1 MMKVTFQGAP
11 LTLKGNQ
18 LKVGDKAPDF
28 TVIDNELNPLKL
40 DDTKGKRVFLSVP
53 SIDTP
58 VCDMEVRRFNTEA
71 SKLNNVTVYTIS
83 MDLPFAQARWCGT
96 AGIENVKTVSDYKDR
111 EFGENYGVYINELG
125 LLSRA
130 VFVVDEND
138 KVIYVEYLEEITEE
152 PNYNKVLEILR

>member
-1 MMKVTFQGAP
+1 MKVTFQGAP
-11 LTLKGNQ
+11 LTLKGKQ

-71 SKLNNVTVYTIS
+71 SKLNNVTVYTVS
-83 MDLPFAQARWCGT
+83 MDLPFAQARWCGA
-96 AGIENVKTVSDYKDR
+96 AGIENVKTISDYKDR

-152 PNYNKVLEILR
+152 PNYDKVLDVLK

>member
-1 MMKVTFQGAP
+1 MKVTFQGAP
-11 LTLKGNQ
+11 LTLKGKQ

-83 MDLPFAQARWCGT
+83 MDLPFAQARWCGA
-96 AGIENVKTVSDYKDR
+96 AGIENVKTISDYKDR
-111 EFGENYGVYINELG
+111 EFGQNYGVYINELG

-130 VFVVDEND
+130 VFVVDEDD
-138 KVIYVEYLEEITEE
+138 KIIYVEYLEEITEE
-152 PNYNKVLEILR
+152 PNYDKVLDVLK

>member
-1 MMKVTFQGAP
+1 MKVTFQGAP
-11 LTLKGNQ
+11 LTLKGKQ

-83 MDLPFAQARWCGT
+83 MDLPFAQARWCGA
-96 AGIENVKTVSDYKDR
+96 AGIENVKTISDYKDR
-111 EFGENYGVYINELG
+111 EFGKNYGVYINELG

-130 VFVVDEND
+130 VFVVDEDD
-138 KVIYVEYLEEITEE
+138 KIIYVEYLEEITEE
-152 PNYNKVLEILR
+152 PNYDKVLDVLK

>member
-1 MMKVTFQGAP
+1 MKVTFQGSP
-11 LTLKGNQ
+11 LTLKGDQ
-18 LKVGDKAPDF
+18 LKVGDKAPKF

-71 SKLNNVTVYTIS
+71 SKLNNVTVYTVS
-83 MDLPFAQARWCGT
+83 MDLPFAQARWCGA

-111 EFGENYGVYINELG
+111 EFGQNYGVYINELG

-130 VFVVDEND
+130 VFVVDEDD
-138 KVIYVEYLEEITEE
+138 KIIYVEYLEEITEE
-152 PNYNKVLEILR
+152 PNYDKVLDVLK

>member
-1 MMKVTFQGAP
+1 MKVTFQGAP
-11 LTLKGNQ
+11 LTLKGKQ

-40 DDTKGKRVFLSVP
+40 DGTKGKRVFLSVP

-71 SKLNNVTVYTIS
+71 SKLNNVTVYTVS
-83 MDLPFAQARWCGT
+83 MDLPFAQARWCGA
-96 AGIENVKTVSDYKDR
+96 AGIENVKTISDYKDR

-130 VFVVDEND
+130 VFVVDEDD
-138 KVIYVEYLEEITEE
+138 KVIYVEYLEEITKE
-152 PNYNKVLEILR
+152 PNYDKVLDILK